1 MWTMTTMRKKSKKMN
16 KGRLYVF
23 SGPSGVGKDTV
34 LSLLLSRSDLTK
46 SVSATTRAPREGE
59 TDGVDYYFVTKEQF
73 ETLIREGGMLEYTVY
88 AGNYYGTPK
97 APVEAWLSEGKDV
110 ILKIE
115 VDGGAQIK
123 TLMPESI
130 GIFILP
136 PSKEELER
144 RLRMRGT
151 DSEEAVQ
158 KRLAA
163 ALNEL
168 SCAERYDYRVVND
181 DLDLCVDEILA
192 ILKKNKKKSR

>member
-34 LSLLLSRSDLTK
+34 LSLLLSRSELTK
-46 SVSATTRAPREGE
+46 SISATTRAPREGE
-59 TDGVDYYFVTKEQF
+59 TDGVDYYFVTKEEF

>member
-34 LSLLLSRSDLTK
+34 LSLLLSRSELKK
-46 SVSATTRAPREGE
+46 SISATTRAPREGE
-59 TDGVDYYFVTKEQF
+59 TDGVDYYFVTKEEF

-192 ILKKNKKKSR
+192 ILKNNKKKSR

>member
-192 ILKKNKKKSR
+192 ILKKNKKISR

>member
-97 APVEAWLSEGKDV
+97 APVEAWLAEGKDV

>member
-34 LSLLLSRSDLTK
+34 LSRSDLTK

-158 KRLAA
+158 KRLSA